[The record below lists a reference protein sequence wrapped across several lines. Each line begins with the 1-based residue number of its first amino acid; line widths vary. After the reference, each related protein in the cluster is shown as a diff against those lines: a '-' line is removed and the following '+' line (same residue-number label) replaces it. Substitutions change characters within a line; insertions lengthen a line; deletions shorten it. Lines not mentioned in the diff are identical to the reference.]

1 MKYTNDELKSMA
13 FTENFIKM
21 IENISEEDGYEY
33 QVMRSAASKDMYYID
48 DEEKLIQTH
57 IKHISE
63 DYFIEDRLEAVV
75 SNGYISN
82 SNVVI
87 AEILVRKRKTRFE
100 SMVGKVIYADNNLIK
115 EKFGNIEIDDNK
127 IYRFA
132 LYKTTKEH
140 YYKKNEELLKLNLN
154 NTIEQLLQEDD
165 FEIVCIKGFVNEK
178 VVIELLLT
186 DKEVIKQ

>member
-1 MKYTNDELKSMA
+1 M
-13 FTENFIKM
+13 
-21 IENISEEDGYEY
+21 
-33 QVMRSAASKDMYYID
+33 
-48 DEEKLIQTH
+48 
-57 IKHISE
+57 
-63 DYFIEDRLEAVV
+63 
-75 SNGYISN
+75 
-82 SNVVI
+82 
-87 AEILVRKRKTRFE
+87 
-100 SMVGKVIYADNNLIK
+100 IK

>member
-87 AEILVRKRKTRFE
+87 AEILFRKRKTRFE

>member
-13 FTENFIKM
+13 FTENFINM

-87 AEILVRKRKTRFE
+87 AEILFRKRKTRFE